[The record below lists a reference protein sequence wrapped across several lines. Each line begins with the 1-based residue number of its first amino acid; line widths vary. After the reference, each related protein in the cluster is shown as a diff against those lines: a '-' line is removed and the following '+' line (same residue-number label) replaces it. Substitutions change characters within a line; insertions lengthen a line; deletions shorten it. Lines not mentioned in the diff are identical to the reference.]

1 MVRLVVRRLLL
12 AIPML
17 FVVVTATFLL
27 EQLIPGD
34 PASFV
39 LGSHSTPAQLSAF
52 DASLGLHRSL
62 VDQYGSQ
69 LWSVLRGNLGQS
81 WITHE
86 SVSHQISTALP
97 VTLSLAIV
105 ATVVTFVLGL
115 GLGTLAALRRGRW
128 TDRILQGVSGIGI
141 GLPNFWLA
149 IVLVLLLAIDVHAFP
164 ATGFVSISTNPI
176 SWASSLVLPVAAI
189 TLGSLAGV
197 LLQVRSSMID
207 VLGQDYIR
215 TLRANGIARRRIVF
229 KHGLRNGA
237 IPVVTTLGFV
247 FVGLLAGTVVIEQV
261 FNMPGLG
268 SLLLNGVLTHDLPV
282 VQGVVIVFAVIVVVV
297 NLLVDL
303 AAAALDPRIR
313 VG

>member
-1 MVRLVVRRLLL
+1 MGRLVGRRLLL

-17 FVVVTATFLL
+17 FIVVTATFLL

-39 LGSHSTPAQLSAF
+39 LGSHTTPSQLSAF
-52 DASLGLHRSL
+52 DASIGLHRSL
-62 VDQYGSQ
+62 LDQYGSQ
-69 LWSVLRGNLGQS
+69 LWNVLHGNLGQS
-81 WITHE
+81 WISRQNVRHM
-86 SVSHQISTALP
+86 IFTALP
-97 VTLSLAIV
+97 VTLSLAV
-105 ATVVTFVLGL
+105 LATVVTFILGL

-128 TDRILQGVSGIGI
+128 SDRILQGVAGIGI

-149 IVLVLLLAIDVHAFP
+149 IVLVLFFAIDTHLFP
-164 ATGFVSISTNPI
+164 ATGYVSFGTAPG
-176 SWASSLVLPVAAI
+176 SWASSLVLPVVAI
-189 TLGSLAGV
+189 TFGSLAGV

-207 VLGQDYIR
+207 VLSQDYIR
-215 TLRANGIARRRIVF
+215 SLRANGIARRQIVF

-261 FNMPGLG
+261 FNLPGLG
-268 SLLLNGVLTHDLPV
+268 SMLLNGVLTHDLPV
-282 VQGVVIVFAVIVVVV
+282 VQGVVIVFAVVVVIV

-303 AAAALDPRIR
+303 LAAALNPRMR
-313 VG
+313 RA

>member
-1 MVRLVVRRLLL
+1 MVRLVIRRLLL

-62 VDQYGSQ
+62 IDQYGSQ

-86 SVSHQISTALP
+86 SVSHQIATALP
-97 VTLSLAIV
+97 VTLSLAVV

-128 TDRILQGVSGIGI
+128 TDRILQGVSGVGI

-164 ATGFVSISTNPI
+164 ATGFVSISTSPA

-197 LLQVRSSMID
+197 LLQVRSSMIE

-313 VG
+313 VS